1 MKICVLGLQESIAK
15 FRIDIKE
22 AKGRGDERERQQRDQ
37 LNSMER
43 RVALSIREADMTEA
57 KLDLMEGVIQKLKVS
72 IFQYASSK
80 CIHCSCPAPR

>member
-1 MKICVLGLQESIAK
+1 MGQFHE
-15 FRIDIKE
+15 FYFNRIDIKE

-57 KLDLMEGVIQKLKVS
+57 KLDLMEGVIAKLKV
-72 IFQYASSK
+72 
-80 CIHCSCPAPR
+80 CC

>member
-1 MKICVLGLQESIAK
+1 MWQFHEFYCN
-15 FRIDIKE
+15 RIDIKE

-57 KLDLMEGVIQKLKVS
+57 KLDLMEGVIAKLKV
-72 IFQYASSK
+72 
-80 CIHCSCPAPR
+80 CC

>member
-1 MKICVLGLQESIAK
+1 MPNLGSTYNFTK
-15 FRIDIKE
+15 FFQKFFFNNNHGTISRIFLNRIDIKE

-57 KLDLMEGVIQKLKVS
+57 KLDLMEGVIAKLKV
-72 IFQYASSK
+72 
-80 CIHCSCPAPR
+80 CC

>member
-1 MKICVLGLQESIAK
+1 MMGQFHEFFLN
-15 FRIDIKE
+15 RIDIKE

-57 KLDLMEGVIQKLKVS
+57 KLDLMEGVIAKLKV
-72 IFQYASSK
+72 
-80 CIHCSCPAPR
+80 CC

>member
-1 MKICVLGLQESIAK
+1 MAISRKKI
-15 FRIDIKE
+15 FNRIDIKE

-57 KLDLMEGVIQKLKVS
+57 KLDLMEGVIAKLKV
-72 IFQYASSK
+72 
-80 CIHCSCPAPR
+80 CC